1 MSHSKTRAIVTGHS
15 RGLGA
20 GIARALMKR
29 GVGVL
34 GLSRHTGSAPEGVAD
49 GLLEQQALDLADPSA
64 LSAWLAGGA
73 LERFLADAELALLV
87 NNAGVVSPI
96 GPLPV
101 QPGDEVARA
110 VALNVTAPLL
120 LSAAFAQ
127 VRTAATERRILHVS
141 SGAGR
146 TPYPGWSVYCA
157 TKAALDHHAR
167 CVELDGAPG
176 LRICSLAPG
185 VIDTGMQGEI
195 RAADPARFPMHDRFV
210 SMARQGA
217 LADPVQCGARI
228 ADHLL
233 GADFGKAAVAD
244 LRELGAT

>member
-1 MSHSKTRAIVTGHS
+1 MSHARTRAIVTGHS

-20 GIARALMKR
+20 GIARALLER
-29 GVGVL
+29 GVKVL
-34 GLSRHTGSAPEGVAD
+34 GLSRRTASAPEGVPA
-49 GLLEQQALDLADPSA
+49 GLLEEQALDLADPAA
-64 LSAWLAGGA
+64 LSDWLAAGG

-96 GPLPV
+96 GPLPT

-127 VRTAATERRILHVS
+127 ARTPAAERRILHVS

-157 TKAALDHHAR
+157 TKAALDQHAR
-167 CVELDGAPG
+167 CVELDAAPG

-195 RAADPARFPMHDRFV
+195 RATDPARFPMHERFV
-210 SMARQGA
+210 GMARQGA

-233 GADFGKAAVAD
+233 GEAFGASAVAD
-244 LRELGAT
+244 LRELGGG